1 MEIEKYLVVAHRKKS
16 KDTVKNRELMLSQP
30 CD

>member
-1 MEIEKYLVVAHRKKS
+1 MEIEKYLVIAHRKKS
-16 KDTVKNRELMLSQP
+16 KDTVTNTELMLPQP